1 MDTIYLYGALEA
13 AMNFDLE
20 NDPDMVAIEANL
32 DTIDYALESARLEYD
47 MSGDDRYVPV
57 IEAAEEKQKSGIKDW
72 FSTMAKKISLF
83 VKNAIQSVRMMLS
96 RVANAVRLK
105 KANKMKDK
113 LGNVK
118 SVNPNIAD
126 AKIPAGVYE
135 AAKKGINGDITTV
148 ITKTIDSFEIG
159 LKRSGSIDKTVKK
172 QIKDGIYSVKND
184 SGAMGAVITENV
196 KPILDQVVKCLGE
209 LGKSFPKAKERIN
222 QKNAQGVDKGIIRV
236 SVTTAYNVVTAA
248 VKEYYA
254 DAMKI
259 ANAVCKSD
267 KKSSKE
273 ANKASKQAEK
283 DAKKADEK
291 KA

>member
-1 MDTIYLYGALEA
+1 MDSIYLYGALEA

-57 IEAAEEKQKSGIKDW
+57 IEAAEEKQKGGIKDW

-105 KANKMKDK
+105 KANKMSGKLKDMSLEPSAKISGDVYAALSKGLLIRPDVKINELIGNFIETLKNDGSISKEVKQDEKDK
-113 LGNVK
+113 LFNTKRVGGK
-118 SVNPNIAD
+118 SEHAPVN
-126 AKIPAGVYE
+126 
-135 AAKKGINGDITTV
+135 AAKAKYFLD
-148 ITKTIDSFEIG
+148 DA
-159 LKRSGSIDKTVKK
+159 VK
-172 QIKDGIYSVKND
+172 YLS
-184 SGAMGAVITENV
+184 A
-196 KPILDQVVKCLGE
+196 

-222 QKNAQGVDKGIIRV
+222 QENANGVEKGIIRV
-236 SVTTAYNVVTAA
+236 ATTSAYNVVTSA
-248 VKEYYA
+248 VKEYYSN
-254 DAMKI
+254 AMKV
-259 ANAVCKSD
+259 ANAVCKTD
-267 KKSSKE
+267 
-273 ANKASKQAEK
+273 KQAKK
-283 DAKKADEK
+283 DAKKSGNKAPEAPKTEEK

>member
-1 MDTIYLYGALEA
+1 MDSIYLYGALEA

-105 KANKMKDK
+105 KANKMKK
-113 LGNVK
+113 KMGNVS
-118 SVNPNIAD
+118 SVSANIAD
-126 AKIPAGVYE
+126 AKIPASVID
-135 AAKKGINGDITTV
+135 ALKKGISGDIDTR
-148 ITKTIDSFEIG
+148 IKNLIDSFTVK
-159 LKRSGSIDKTVKK
+159 LQKDGSISKDFK
-172 QIKDGIYSVKND
+172 QTMKDGMYKVASEGEASKDVVVEEI
-184 SGAMGAVITENV
+184 
-196 KPILDQVVKCLGE
+196 KPILDNAVNYLGK
-209 LGKSFPKAKERIN
+209 LGKSFPKAKAIIN
-222 QKNAQGVDKGIIRV
+222 EKNAQGVDKGIIRV
-236 SVTTAYNVVTAA
+236 ATTTTYSIMTSV
-248 VKEYYA
+248 VKEYYSG
-254 DAMKI
+254 AMKV
-259 ANAVCKSD
+259 ANAVCKFD
-267 KKSSKE
+267 K
-273 ANKASKQAEK
+273 KASKDSKKAEK
-283 DAKKADEK
+283 QNAAPKAEEK

>member
-1 MDTIYLYGALEA
+1 MDSIYLYGALEA

-113 LGNVK
+113 LGKVSIDK
-118 SVNPNIAD
+118 ANIAD
-126 AKIPAGVYE
+126 AKISSNMFNALS
-135 AAKKGINGDITTV
+135 KGISGNVDQRIVNLINNFSATLGNEGS
-148 ITKTIDSFEIG
+148 ITKEI
-159 LKRSGSIDKTVKK
+159 KKDAKSQIFSIPSGESEAS
-172 QIKDGIYSVKND
+172 KDVLVED
-184 SGAMGAVITENV
+184 V
-196 KPILDQVVKCLGE
+196 KPMLDKAVDYLGR
-209 LGKSFPKAKERIN
+209 LGKSFPKAKETIN
-222 QKNAQGVDKGIIRV
+222 KLNAQGIDKGIIRV
-236 SVTTAYNVVTAA
+236 ATTTAYNVMTSA

-254 DAMKI
+254 GAMKV
-259 ANAVCKSD
+259 ANAVCKID
-267 KKSSKE
+267 KKVG
-273 ANKASKQAEK
+273 KQEVK
-283 DAKKADEK
+283 DAKKAVKEEK
-291 KA
+291 KKA